1 MKKMYLSTIP
11 ENWKHK
17 KKAEIMYKETQQQQ
31 QKKKELHLQVVS
43 TQTRLNFFF
52 YY

>member
-17 KKAEIMYKETQQQQ
+17 KKAEIMYKETQQTN
-31 QKKKELHLQVVS
+31 QKKVKS
-43 TQTRLNFFF
+43 SGGI
-52 YY
+52 YPD

>member
-31 QKKKELHLQVVS
+31 QQKRVTS
-43 TQTRLNFFF
+43 SGGI
-52 YY
+52 YPD